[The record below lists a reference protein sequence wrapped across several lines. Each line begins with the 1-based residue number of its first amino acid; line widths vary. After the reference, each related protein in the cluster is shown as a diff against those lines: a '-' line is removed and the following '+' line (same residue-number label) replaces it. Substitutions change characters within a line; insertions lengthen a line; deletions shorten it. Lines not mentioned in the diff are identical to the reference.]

1 MNHPRNLILI
11 VLAVGLF
18 YTFSSPQYREV
29 QGLQASAAEYR
40 SVIENVSR
48 IAEARDALLDNY
60 EAIPARERDK
70 LLKVLPNSVDAVRLA
85 LDLDTIA
92 GRYGIAI
99 RNVKVDSLADP
110 NAALAVL
117 PNNDVPYKKAV
128 VTFNFVS
135 NYENFIRFISD
146 LEKSLRIMD
155 VKSVNFRVSE
165 NGIYEHNV
173 QVETYWLK

>member
-1 MNHPRNLILI
+1 MNNPKNLILI

-18 YTFSSPQYREV
+18 YTFGSPQYKQVKE
-29 QGLQASAAEYR
+29 LQASANEYQE
-40 SVIENVSR
+40 VIENVSR
-48 IAEARDALLDNY
+48 IAESRDALLVNY
-60 EAIPARERDK
+60 EAIPAIERSK
-70 LLKVLPNSVDAVRLA
+70 LLKVLPDNLDSVRLA

-99 RNVKVDSLADP
+99 KNVSVDAKADA

-117 PNNDVPYKKAV
+117 SDDMPYEKAV
-128 VTFNFVS
+128 VAFSFVS
-135 NYENFIRFISD
+135 NYENFLRFLTD

-155 VKSVNFRVSE
+155 IKSVTFRVTE
-165 NGIYEHNV
+165 NGLYEHGL